1 MNLLVNTGTEYAF
14 ITIVKKHLI
23 TQGASYHY
31 YNIGYLLNR

>member
-1 MNLLVNTGTEYAF
+1 MYLMINAGIENAF

-31 YNIGYLLNR
+31 Y